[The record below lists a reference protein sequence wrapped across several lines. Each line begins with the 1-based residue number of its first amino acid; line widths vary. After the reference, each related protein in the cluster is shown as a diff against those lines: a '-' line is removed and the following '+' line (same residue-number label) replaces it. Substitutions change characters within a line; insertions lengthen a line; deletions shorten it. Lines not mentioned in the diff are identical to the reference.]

1 METFQ
6 EPVIV
11 VDSDGNKGT
20 VIGAM
25 SVSMGG
31 LNPAGIIL
39 ANGLLLFGGSGV
51 TGGPQRL
58 SLLAEPGVINV
69 SGDDGTT
76 VRLDAGGSISINDGE
91 GSRVSIDRE
100 GSVLLKDGQFSIV
113 DTSDQ
118 TRLIADAR
126 GTLTLVDDSGNF
138 TIALNAQKG
147 SVSVNNS
154 SPVFSSSVV
163 LDAGNITL
171 SDDSGNK
178 SVLGA
183 SSSTFGSSVTFMNNI
198 AVGGSAVFEN
208 VHVHGDVNVDGD
220 VVLAGADCAE
230 DFDIVGA
237 ALEPGTVVVI
247 DETGGL
253 TQSLHAYDTKVAGI
267 VSGAG
272 KHRPAIILD
281 RQLSAEGRATIALI
295 GKALCKVDA
304 DFSPI
309 AVGDLLT
316 TSDIPG
322 HAMRADNPARAFGA
336 TLGKALQP
344 LSSGR
349 ALIPVLVAL
358 Q

>member
-1 METFQ
+1 
-6 EPVIV
+6 
-11 VDSDGNKGT
+11 
-20 VIGAM
+20 
-25 SVSMGG
+25 
-31 LNPAGIIL
+31 
-39 ANGLLLFGGSGV
+39 
-51 TGGPQRL
+51 
-58 SLLAEPGVINV
+58 
-69 SGDDGTT
+69 
-76 VRLDAGGSISINDGE
+76 
-91 GSRVSIDRE
+91 
-100 GSVLLKDGQFSIV
+100 V

-154 SPVFSSSVV
+154 TPGFSSSV
-163 LDAGNITL
+163 LLEFAGNITL
-171 SDDSGNK
+171 SDALGNK

-183 SSSTFGSSVTFMNNI
+183 SSSTFDSSVTFMNNI
-198 AVGGSAVFEN
+198 AVGGGAVFEN

-281 RQLSAEGRATIALI
+281 RQLSAEGRVTVALI

-316 TSDIPG
+316 TSEIPG

-336 TLGKALQP
+336 ILGKALQP